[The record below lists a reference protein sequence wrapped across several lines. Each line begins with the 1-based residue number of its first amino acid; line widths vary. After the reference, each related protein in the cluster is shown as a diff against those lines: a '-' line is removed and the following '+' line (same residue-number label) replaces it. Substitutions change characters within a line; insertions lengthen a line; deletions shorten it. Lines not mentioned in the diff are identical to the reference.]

1 MKDGALLCEA
11 LREAAR
17 RRKAGAPKDAD
28 HILVSTREAMD
39 DRLAGD
45 DTDNFDCSRAARE
58 LEGMLMRIGRL
69 ERIQGVL
76 VNLDERPCIREL
88 RRDEACTGSDLTKR
102 NQLAN
107 LMFANLNAF
116 FTKHAVNLEGGGSRT
131 LASQQ
136 AVDTVLSAVV
146 TPELFESRLGAT
158 LIEQMNVTYP
168 AVRRALELRRLE
180 IDHCRSYYY
189 LPRAG
194 LFDYEDSC
202 FPTLGMC
209 PDIDFIL
216 TFHDGCAAQFC
227 SFKTHFAVAG
237 TIGRLRVSRC
247 DCRCIEYEGK
257 CACDGCTAWIK
268 CMIFRIAH
276 EPFECGTQALV
287 RQLAMRFPRPASAF
301 KTPRFAGHRSNNINK
316 IYYAYL
322 PPGFGKQ
329 EFVDA
334 NESCKLPNS
343 SDYFSFRS
351 TPGGQLLAQAR
362 ACSCD
367 GCLDNFMNTDG
378 HCLLTDPMLAG
389 PIVRHSIPSATSLT
403 NSGIVQQVPGFNFTA
418 LEDFW
423 RSLNVG
429 SFVAVRL

>member
-158 LIEQMNVTYP
+158 LIEP
-168 AVRRALELRRLE
+168 
-180 IDHCRSYYY
+180 
-189 LPRAG
+189 
-194 LFDYEDSC
+194 
-202 FPTLGMC
+202 
-209 PDIDFIL
+209 
-216 TFHDGCAAQFC
+216 
-227 SFKTHFAVAG
+227 
-237 TIGRLRVSRC
+237 
-247 DCRCIEYEGK
+247 
-257 CACDGCTAWIK
+257 W
-268 CMIFRIAH
+268 
-276 EPFECGTQALV
+276 
-287 RQLAMRFPRPASAF
+287 
-301 KTPRFAGHRSNNINK
+301 
-316 IYYAYL
+316 
-322 PPGFGKQ
+322 
-329 EFVDA
+329 
-334 NESCKLPNS
+334 
-343 SDYFSFRS
+343 RS
-351 TPGGQLLAQAR
+351 TL
-362 ACSCD
+362 S
-367 GCLDNFMNTDG
+367 T
-378 HCLLTDPMLAG
+378 AG
-389 PIVRHSIPSATSLT
+389 V
-403 NSGIVQQVPGFNFTA
+403 
-418 LEDFW
+418 W
-423 RSLNVG
+423 YG
-429 SFVAVRL
+429 STGSRKGWITL